1 MSFVNELAN
10 PHLTMNV
17 KREKLPETILEEFDG
32 STRYSITKGIF
43 YIPDLHSKHLA
54 YKVTKHIKYD
64 KPTIEFCWDKVKAET
79 VLKELMQVDKPLN
92 HFDKSVLQK

>member
-1 MSFVNELAN
+1 MFVSD
-10 PHLTMNV
+10 MVGSQNV
-17 KREKLPETILEEFDG
+17 KVEKLPETIFEEFDG

-54 YKVTKHIKYD
+54 YKVMKHIKYD

-92 HFDKSVLQK
+92 HFDKSVLQQ